1 MSSSNSTEITIEKP
15 NEIIYCKEVRIPG
28 KQYSKLITTDEH
40 TIVLYS
46 PSYGEGWSSGVP
58 ANIAHQLLFD
68 SRIILFLSSCDYTCD
83 DKTYY
88 EFMKSIMSHPRIPS
102 FETFKNLYI
111 KYIPENTMFRINE
124 YDGAESVEIF
134 NPKSYYL
141 S

>member
-1 MSSSNSTEITIEKP
+1 MASSNSTEITIELS
-15 NEIIYCKEVRIPG
+15 NETLYCKEVRIPG
-28 KQYSKLITTDEH
+28 KQYSKLITTEGR

-46 PSYGEGWSSGVP
+46 PSYGSGWSSWAPGEF
-58 ANIAHQLLFD
+58 AYQLLFD
-68 SRIILFLSSCDYTCD
+68 SRIILFLLSRNYTCN

-88 EFMKSIMSHPRIPS
+88 EFMKTIMPELIIPQ
-102 FETFKNLYI
+102 FETFENLHI
-111 KYIPENTMFRINE
+111 KYIPEHTMFRINE